1 MPEKDTFE
9 CPECAEEVYMEDNF
23 CFNCGTKFEGMEEA
37 EDDSGEDDGEDEGE
51 EESGEEPEIGPGI
64 DMPHNRPKP
73 SEPSPEPNRPWN
85 PQ

>member
-9 CPECAEEVYMEDNF
+9 CPECTEEVYMEDNF

-37 EDDSGEDDGEDEGE
+37 EDDGEEGEDTGEQE
-51 EESGEEPEIGPGI
+51 EESSGDESHEHVI
-64 DMPHNRPKP
+64 DPPHNAPTP
-73 SEPSPEPNRPWN
+73 SEPAPEPTQPWN